1 MPRGDRSRT
10 VSVNLV
16 VPRERRTTEFVTAR
30 PRLLAIAVRVLG
42 DVGEAQEVVQEAW
55 LRWQRSDRSAV
66 VNPPA
71 FLATTTTRLAI
82 NVAQS
87 ARKRRETVAGPWL
100 PEVVDWGA
108 DPAAAAERHDAL
120 DGAVRLMLTKMTPAE
135 RAAYLLRK
143 AFDYPYRRISAV
155 LGVSADSAR
164 QLVRRAHERLG
175 SERRQSIDAAEHR
188 RLVRTVHAAA
198 RTGDLAELEQ
208 LLAAGLRP

>member
-1 MPRGDRSRT
+1 M
-10 VSVNLV
+10 SVTL
-16 VPRERRTTEFVTAR
+16 TAGTGEFVAAQ

-87 ARKRRETVAGPWL
+87 ARKRREYVAGPAL
-100 PEVVDWGA
+100 PDVA
-108 DPAAAAERHDAL
+108 DAAAGPAAVAERHDAL
-120 DGAVRLMLTKMTPAE
+120 DGAVRLMLAKMTAAE

-155 LGVSADSAR
+155 LGVSSDSAR

-175 SERRQSIDAAEHR
+175 TDRNQTVDPAAHR
-188 RLVRTVHAAA
+188 RLVRVVHAAA

-208 LLAAGLRP
+208 LLAATLRP

>member
-1 MPRGDRSRT
+1 M
-10 VSVNLV
+10 
-16 VPRERRTTEFVTAR
+16 AAQ

-71 FLATTTTRLAI
+71 FLATTTARLAI

-87 ARKRRETVAGPWL
+87 ARKRREYVAGPAL
-100 PEVVDWGA
+100 PDVADRGA
-108 DPAAAAERHDAL
+108 DPAAVAERHDAL
-120 DGAVRLMLTKMTPAE
+120 DGAVRLMLAKMTAAE

-143 AFDYPYRRISAV
+143 AFDYPYRKISAV
-155 LGVSADSAR
+155 LGVSGDSAR

-175 SERRQSIDAAEHR
+175 TDRNHPVDPAVHR
-188 RLVRTVHAAA
+188 RLVRVVHAAA
-198 RTGDLAELEQ
+198 RTGDLGELEQ
-208 LLAAGLRP
+208 LLAATLRR

>member
-1 MPRGDRSRT
+1 
-10 VSVNLV
+10 VSVSLMA
-16 VPRERRTTEFVTAR
+16 PPGGATAEFVAAR

-87 ARKRRETVAGPWL
+87 ARKRREYVAGQWL
-100 PEVVDWGA
+100 PDVVDGGA
-108 DPAAAAERHDAL
+108 DPAVAAERHDAL
-120 DGAVRLMLTKMTPAE
+120 DGAVRLMLIRMTAAE

-155 LGVSADSAR
+155 LGVSTDSAR

-175 SERRQSIDAAEHR
+175 TDRRQPVDPAVHR
-188 RLVRTVHAAA
+188 RLVRIVHAAA
-198 RTGDLAELEQ
+198 RTGDLAELEE
-208 LLAAGLRP
+208 LLAESLRP